1 MNKKSILLSTLA
13 VAGLISWG
21 CQESTNKN
29 NIPIEELVKVIDGK
43 DFSKNVAILAH
54 DSLEGRKPF
63 TPGEEK
69 TISFL
74 KQEFEK
80 LGLEPGNGSSFYQE
94 VPLVE
99 IESKPQ
105 GNLQISGAGGS
116 LSLKYLDEFVGG
128 SRRVTEDVALKESE
142 IIFVGH
148 GIVAPEYGWNDYEG
162 IDVKGK
168 TVIAIANDPGF
179 SDSTL
184 FRAKNMTYYGRWT
197 YKFEEAARQGA
208 AAILLIHEQGPAG
221 YGWNVVRSSW
231 GKSKLY
237 LQSEDNNMNSPELEG
252 WLTGDAASRLFKVAG
267 VKEDL
272 IAAAKKKGFKPVT
285 LPLKASV
292 TFKNDLRKSL
302 SNNVMALL
310 PGTDRKDEV
319 IIYTAHWDHLGIG
332 EAIEGDSIYN
342 GAIDN
347 ATGTAALIEI
357 AKAFVAAGEKPSRS
371 VMFLAV
377 TAEEQGLLGSE
388 FYAKNPVFPVE
399 KTVANINMDAMSPF
413 GRTKDII
420 VVGMGQS
427 ELEEHL
433 ETAAKRQGRYTKGMA
448 NQSTGTYFRS
458 DHFNFA
464 KVGIPALY
472 AGGGNEP
479 IDVDSTTYAERGNA
493 YGKRGY
499 HAPFDEYDAESW
511 DISGIIDNMRLFFD
525 VGYHLSNS
533 DVFPGWKEGSEFKAI
548 REKK

>member
-1 MNKKSILLSTLA
+1 MLLGAVT
-13 VAGLISWG
+13 VAGLFSWS
-21 CQESTNKN
+21 CQESANKEV
-29 NIPIEELVKVIDGK
+29 PSAEELVKVIDGT
-43 DFSKNVAILAH
+43 DFSKHVAILAH

-63 TPGEEK
+63 SPGEDK
-69 TISFL
+69 TIRYL

-80 LGLEPGNGSSFYQE
+80 LGLEPGNGDSYFQE

-105 GNLQISGAGGS
+105 GNLEITGNGGT
-116 LSLKYLDEFVGG
+116 LALKYLDDFVGG
-128 SRRVTEDVALKESE
+128 TRKVTELAALTGSE
-142 IIFVGH
+142 IVFVGH
-148 GIVAPEYGWNDYEG
+148 GIVAPEYDWNDYAG

-208 AAILLIHEQGPAG
+208 AAVLLIHEQAPAG

-237 LQSEDNNMNSPELEG
+237 LQSEDNNMGSPDLEG
-252 WLTGDAASRLFKVAG
+252 WLTGEAAARLFKAAG
-267 VKEDL
+267 TKEDL
-272 IAAAKKKGFKPVT
+272 IAAAKKPGFKPVA

-292 TFKNDLRKSL
+292 SFKNDLRKSV
-302 SNNVMALL
+302 SNNVMALW

-332 EAIEGDSIYN
+332 EAIEGDSVYN
-342 GAIDN
+342 GAVDN

-357 AKAFVAAGEKPSRS
+357 AKAFTAAGRKPSRS

-388 FYAKNPVFPVE
+388 FYAKHPVFPVK

-420 VVGMGQS
+420 VVGLGQS
-427 ELEEHL
+427 EMDEHL
-433 ETAAKRQGRYTKGMA
+433 EAAAQRQGRYTKGMA

-472 AGGGNEP
+472 AGGGDEP
-479 IDVDSTTYAERGNA
+479 IDTDAATYAERGKA
-493 YGKRGY
+493 YGQRGY
-499 HAPFDEYDAESW
+499 HAPFDEYDAETW

-533 DVFPGWKEGSEFKAI
+533 DIFPQWKEGSEFKAI

>member
-1 MNKKSILLSTLA
+1 MKKNIILSGA
-13 VAGLISWG
+13 VFTAALFSWS
-21 CQESTNKN
+21 CQDSTNKERVPVEDLIN
-29 NIPIEELVKVIDGK
+29 VIDGT
-43 DFSKNVAILAH
+43 DFSKHVAVLAH

-63 TPGEEK
+63 SPGEGK
-69 TISFL
+69 TIRYL
-74 KQEFEK
+74 KEEFEK
-80 LGLEPGNGSSFYQE
+80 LGLEPGNNGSFFQE

-99 IESKPQ
+99 IESKPES
-105 GNLQISGAGGS
+105 NLQITGLAGT
-116 LSLKYLDEFVGG
+116 LSLKYLDDFVGG
-128 SRRVTEDVALKESE
+128 TRKVTEEAILKESE
-142 IIFVGH
+142 IVFVGH

-168 TVIAIANDPGF
+168 TVVAIANDPGF

-208 AAILLIHEQGPAG
+208 SGILLIHEQGPAG

-237 LQSEDNNMNSPELEG
+237 LQPEDNNMGYPDMEG
-252 WLTGDAASRLFKVAG
+252 WLTGEAAARLFNAAG

-272 IAAAKKKGFKPVT
+272 IAAAKKQGFKPVI

-292 TFKNDLRKSL
+292 TFKNDLHKSV
-302 SNNVMALL
+302 SNNVMGVW

-332 EAIEGDSIYN
+332 EAIDGDSIYN

-347 ATGTAALIEI
+347 ATGTAALLEI

-388 FYAKNPVFPVE
+388 YYAKNPVFPVK
-399 KTVANINMDAMSPF
+399 KTVANINMDAMNPF

-433 ETAAKRQGRYTKGMA
+433 SDAAKRQGRYIKGMA

-472 AGGGNEP
+472 AGGGEEP
-479 IDVDSTTYAERGNA
+479 IDVDPEAYAERGKA

-499 HAPFDEYDAESW
+499 HAPFDEYDPETW
-511 DISGIIDNMRLFFD
+511 DITGIIDNMRLFFD

-533 DVFPGWKEGSEFKAI
+533 NVFPAWKEGSEFKAI
-548 REKK
+548 REKN